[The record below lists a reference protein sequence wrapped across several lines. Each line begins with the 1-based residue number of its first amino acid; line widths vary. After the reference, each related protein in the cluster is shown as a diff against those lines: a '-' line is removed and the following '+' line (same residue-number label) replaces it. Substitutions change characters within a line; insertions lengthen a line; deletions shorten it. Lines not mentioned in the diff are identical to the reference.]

1 MIGTIVVALIPI
13 VLLIGLGYAMKQRQF
28 LADSFWPGAERLSYF
43 ILLPALF
50 VHGLATADLAGIPIW
65 GMVAALIGSTV
76 LAALVLIALNRFI
89 APNGPAFTS
98 VFQGGVRFNNYVGIT
113 AAVGLIGAHAV
124 PLAAVANAAVVP
136 TVNVLCVI
144 VFAHYGSAKPTVHG
158 ILRGIAL
165 NPLVIG
171 CVIGIVLQ
179 VTQIGLP
186 PGIEGCV
193 KALGHASLPL
203 GLLCVG
209 AALDWKAL
217 GRGLTSTVWAST
229 AKFVLMPLA
238 TAVICLWLG
247 LDREAIIVAV
257 LFQSLP
263 TASSAYVMARQ
274 LGGDAEL
281 MAGIVAFQ
289 TVIAIIAVP
298 ATLLLLN
305 SQLQ

>member
-1 MIGTIVVALIPI
+1 MITTIVIALIPI
-13 VLLIGLGYAMKQRQF
+13 VLLIGLGYVMKQRQF
-28 LADSFWPGAERLSYF
+28 LADTFWSQAERLSYF
-43 ILLPALF
+43 VLLPALF
-50 VHGLATADLAGIPIW
+50 VHGLATADLKDIPIW
-65 GMVAALIGSTV
+65 GIVAALIGSTV
-76 LAALVLIALNRFI
+76 VAAAVLVAFNRLI

-136 TVNVLCVI
+136 VVNVLCVI
-144 VFAHYGSAKPTVHG
+144 VFAYHGSAKPTLRG

-165 NPLVIG
+165 NPLIIG
-171 CVIGIVLQ
+171 CVIGILLQ
-179 VTQIGLP
+179 VTDIGLP
-186 PGIEGCV
+186 QGVEGCV
-193 KALGHASLPL
+193 KALGQASLPL

-217 GRGLTSTVWAST
+217 GRGVTSTIWASA
-229 AKFVLMPLA
+229 AKFMLMPLA
-238 TAVICLWLG
+238 TATICIAVG
-247 LDREAIIVAV
+247 LDREATIVAV

-289 TVIAIIAVP
+289 TVIAIVAMPAV
-298 ATLLLLN
+298 LLLLN
-305 SQLQ
+305 GHI

>member
-1 MIGTIVVALIPI
+1 MIRTIVIALIPI

-28 LADSFWPGAERLSYF
+28 LADSFWPQAERLSYF
-43 ILLPALF
+43 LLLPALF
-50 VHGLATADLAGIPIW
+50 VHGLATADLTGIPVW
-65 GMVAALIGSTV
+65 GMVAALIGST
-76 LAALVLIALNRFI
+76 LIAALVLVALSRVV
-89 APNGPAFTS
+89 ASDGPAFTS

-136 TVNVLCVI
+136 LVNVLCVI
-144 VFAHYGSAKPTVHG
+144 VFARYGSAKPTLRG

-165 NPLVIG
+165 NPLIIG

-179 VTQIGLP
+179 VTHIGLP
-186 PGIEGCV
+186 AGIEGCV
-193 KALGHASLPL
+193 KALGQASLPL

-209 AALDWKAL
+209 AAVDWKAL
-217 GRGLTSTVWAST
+217 GRGLTPAVWASA
-229 AKFVLMPLA
+229 AKFVLMPLT
-238 TAVICLWLG
+238 TAVICFCLG
-247 LDREAIIVAV
+247 LNREAIIVAV

-281 MAGIVAFQ
+281 MANIVAFQ
-289 TVIAIIAVP
+289 TVVAIVAVP
-298 ATLLLLN
+298 AALLALN
-305 SQLQ
+305 GYV

>member
-1 MIGTIVVALIPI
+1 MIGTIGIALIPI
-13 VLLIGLGYAMKQRQF
+13 VLLIGIGYVMKQRQF
-28 LADSFWPGAERLSYF
+28 LVDSFWPQAERLSYF
-43 ILLPALF
+43 LLLPALF
-50 VHGLATADLAGIPIW
+50 VHGLATADLEGIPVW

-76 LAALVLIALNRFI
+76 LAGVTLIALSRFI
-89 APNGPAFTS
+89 APDGPAFTS
-98 VFQGGVRFNNYVGIT
+98 VFQGGIRFNNYVGIT

-124 PLAAVANAAVVP
+124 PLAAVSNAAVVP

-144 VFAHYGSAKPTVHG
+144 VFAQYGSAKPTLRG

-171 CVIGIVLQ
+171 CAIGIALQ
-179 VTQIGLP
+179 VTHIGLP

-193 KALGHASLPL
+193 KALGQASLPL

-217 GRGLTSTVWAST
+217 GRGLTPTVWASA
-229 AKFVLMPLA
+229 AKFILMPLA
-238 TAVICLWLG
+238 TAMICIWLG
-247 LDREAIIVAV
+247 LDRDAIIVAV
-257 LFQSLP
+257 LFQALP

-289 TVIAIIAVP
+289 TFLAIVAVP
-298 ATLLLLN
+298 AALLALN
-305 SQLQ
+305 TQI

>member
-1 MIGTIVVALIPI
+1 
-13 VLLIGLGYAMKQRQF
+13 
-28 LADSFWPGAERLSYF
+28 
-43 ILLPALF
+43 
-50 VHGLATADLAGIPIW
+50 
-65 GMVAALIGSTV
+65 
-76 LAALVLIALNRFI
+76 
-89 APNGPAFTS
+89 
-98 VFQGGVRFNNYVGIT
+98 VGIT

-136 TVNVLCVI
+136 VVNVLCVI
-144 VFAHYGSAKPTVHG
+144 VFAHYGFAKPTLRG

-165 NPLVIG
+165 NPLIIG
-171 CVIGIVLQ
+171 CVIGIALQ
-179 VTQIGLP
+179 VTHIGLP

-193 KALGHASLPL
+193 KALGQASLPL

-217 GRGLTSTVWAST
+217 GRGLAPTIWASA

-238 TAVICLWLG
+238 TAVICIALG

-289 TVIAIIAVP
+289 TAVAIVAVP
-298 ATLLLLN
+298 AVLLLLN
-305 SQLQ
+305 SQI

>member
-1 MIGTIVVALIPI
+1 MIRTIVIALIPI
-13 VLLIGLGYAMKQRQF
+13 VLLIGLGHAMKQRQF
-28 LADSFWPGAERLSYF
+28 LADSFWPQAERLSYF
-43 ILLPALF
+43 VLLPALF
-50 VHGLATADLAGIPIW
+50 VHGLATANLAGIPIW
-65 GMVAALIGSTV
+65 GLVAALIGSTV
-76 LAALVLIALNRFI
+76 LAAVVLIALSRFI

-144 VFAHYGSAKPTVHG
+144 VFAHYGSAKPTVRG

-165 NPLVIG
+165 NPLVVG

-193 KALGHASLPL
+193 KALGQASLPL

-217 GRGLTSTVWAST
+217 GRGLAPTVWASA

-238 TAVICLWLG
+238 TALICFWLG

-263 TASSAYVMARQ
+263 TASSSYVMARQ
-274 LGGDAEL
+274 LGGDSEL

-289 TVIAIIAVP
+289 TILAIIAVP
-298 ATLLLLN
+298 VALLLLT
-305 SQLQ
+305 SFF

>member
-1 MIGTIVVALIPI
+1 MITTIVIALIPI
-13 VLLIGLGYAMKQRQF
+13 ALLIGLGYAMKQRQF
-28 LADSFWPGAERLSYF
+28 VADTFWQQAERLSYF
-43 ILLPALF
+43 VLLPALF
-50 VHGLATADLAGIPIW
+50 VHGLATANLNGIPIW
-65 GMVAALIGSTV
+65 GMVAALIGST
-76 LAALVLIALNRFI
+76 LIAALLLVALNRFI

-98 VFQGGVRFNNYVGIT
+98 VFQGGIRFNNYVGIT

-124 PLAAVANAAVVP
+124 PLAAVSNAAIVP

-144 VFAHYGSAKPTVHG
+144 VFAHFGTAKPTLRG

-165 NPLVIG
+165 NPLVVG
-171 CVIGIVLQ
+171 CAIGIVLQ
-179 VTQIGLP
+179 VTHIGLP

-193 KALGHASLPL
+193 RALGQASLPL

-217 GRGLTSTVWAST
+217 GRGVAPTLWASV
-229 AKFVLMPLA
+229 AKFILMPLA
-238 TAVICLWLG
+238 TAVICFWLG

-263 TASSAYVMARQ
+263 TASSSYVMARQ

-289 TVIAIIAVP
+289 TVVAIVAVP
-298 ATLLLLN
+298 AVLLLLG
-305 SQLQ
+305 SQI